1 MCRVDALGHRLVESH
16 TSLRVLE
23 TFHPPTFYLPPE
35 AVDQGLLEL
44 ASGGSFCEWKGMAR
58 YFDVV
63 VDAGTASERRLPGPC
78 GSTPIQR
85 LPSGLWRVGIPSIP
99 L

>member
-1 MCRVDALGHRLVESH
+1 MPSARLVESH

-23 TFHPPTFYLPPE
+23 TFHPPVFYLPPE

-44 ASGGSFCEWKGMAR
+44 AGRSFCEWKGMAR

-63 VDAGTASERRLPGPC
+63 VAGTASERRLPRAVW
-78 GSTPIQR
+78 STPTQ
-85 LPSGLWRVGIPSIP
+85 LPPSGLWRVGFPAIP